1 MQEPR
6 DDDEWR
12 KAITSLLLRGSSLI
26 VIDNVDHTLHSGR
39 LSSALTLDTWGDRH
53 LTVRRALMTAA
64 ATVPWVVA
72 VSILRA
78 S

>member
-1 MQEPR
+1 MSHHP
-6 DDDEWR
+6 
-12 KAITSLLLRGSSLI
+12 IGSVIVTLLGIVLISSLTPMA
-26 VIDNVDHTLHSGR
+26 VYGL
-39 LSSALTLDTWGDRH
+39 LDTWGDRH